1 MIDVKKLKE
10 DLYMKNHTLYCSV
23 MAHLRGKLHMTK
35 LNGSTFTEEISTTNI
50 WDWFSHKE
58 EDWDRNFSKE
68 DRRRHMFPWTME
80 DQEKY
85 VKDTIEEYTIK
96 EKVKKINPEPVSLI
110 GKSPS
115 FLDRVKNVFSKLIA

>member
-1 MIDVKKLKE
+1 
-10 DLYMKNHTLYCSV
+10 
-23 MAHLRGKLHMTK
+23 MTK